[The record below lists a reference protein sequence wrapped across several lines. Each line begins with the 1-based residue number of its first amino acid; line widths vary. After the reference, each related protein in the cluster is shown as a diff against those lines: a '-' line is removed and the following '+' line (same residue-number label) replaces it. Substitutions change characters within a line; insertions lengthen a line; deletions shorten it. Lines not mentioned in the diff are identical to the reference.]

1 MKRFI
6 TASDVEF
13 LSLTGQ
19 RTLRIDEEDIVT
31 SVAQEMAAKLG
42 VTITQET
49 SSPTHGNPR
58 AYPEFLEEPRGRLFA
73 SERLGEIVLKDGN
86 DRMARARI
94 IQREHPYLPRK
105 DFGDLSF
112 ERFGPWRI
120 TGDRYYWKVCLAGDH

>member
-42 VTITQET
+42 ITITQET
-49 SSPTHGNPR
+49 SSPRMATPGHTQNFLR
-58 AYPEFLEEPRGRLFA
+58 DPEADCSLPNVWVRLF
-73 SERLGEIVLKDGN
+73 
-86 DRMARARI
+86 
-94 IQREHPYLPRK
+94 
-105 DFGDLSF
+105 
-112 ERFGPWRI
+112 
-120 TGDRYYWKVCLAGDH
+120 